1 MDSLNFLKT
10 KKRPVTSR
18 ICRAFALAFLLC
30 AVVPTPATSE
40 VIGSV
45 DTVFHL
51 FSRDDDIVV
60 EAFDD
65 PDIPGVSCY
74 LSRARK
80 GGVKGMLG
88 VAEDTSDASIECLC
102 TDEITVPEKIRS
114 GKADGQLVFKKDT
127 SLIFKSM
134 QVVRFYD
141 PKRDVIIYM
150 VYSDRVVEGSP
161 KNSVTCVKVPTR

>member
-1 MDSLNFLKT
+1 MSA
-10 KKRPVTSR
+10 
-18 ICRAFALAFLLC
+18 CALARVLVLALLLG
-30 AVVPTPATSE
+30 AAAPAAAE
-40 VIGSV
+40 VIGTV
-45 DTVFHL
+45 DTVFHM

-65 PDIPGVSCY
+65 PEVQGLTCY

-80 GGVKGMLG
+80 GGVKGMIG
-88 VAEDTSDASIECLC
+88 VAEDPSDASIECLR
-102 TDEITVPEKIRS
+102 TGPITISDAIRS
-114 GKADGQLVFKKDT
+114 GKKDGELVFKKST

-141 PKRDVIIYM
+141 KKRGVLVYM

-161 KNSVTCVKVPTR
+161 KNSITCVKVE

>member
-1 MDSLNFLKT
+1 MNIPVFLHRMR
-10 KKRPVTSR
+10 RPAAVL
-18 ICRAFALAFLLC
+18 AAFLLL
-30 AVVPTPATSE
+30 ALPLPAASE

-45 DTVFHL
+45 DTVFHM

-65 PDIPGVSCY
+65 PDIPGVTCY

-80 GGVKGMLG
+80 GGVKGMIG
-88 VAEDTSDASIECLC
+88 VAEDPSDASIMCVG
-102 TDEITVPEKIRS
+102 TGDIQVPEKIRN
-114 GKADGQLVFKKDT
+114 GKANGEKVFKKGT
-127 SLIFKSM
+127 SLVFKSM

-141 PKRDVIIYM
+141 AKRDVIVYM

-161 KNSVTCVKVPTR
+161 KNSITCVKVQ

>member
-1 MDSLNFLKT
+1 MVSLDFLS
-10 KKRPVTSR
+10 KKRRSPIGQLSR
-18 ICRAFALAFLLC
+18 VFMLAFVFCML
-30 AVVPTPATSE
+30 APAPASPE
-40 VIGSV
+40 VIGTV
-45 DTVFHL
+45 DTVFHM

-65 PDIPGVSCY
+65 PRVPGVTCY

-88 VAEDTSDASIECLC
+88 VAEDPSDASIECVR
-102 TDEITVPEKIRS
+102 TGPITLPEDVKS
-114 GKADGQLVFKKDT
+114 GKRDGEKVFKKGTSLVFK
-127 SLIFKSM
+127 SI

-141 PKRDVIIYM
+141 KKRNVLVYM

-161 KNSVTCVKVPTR
+161 KNSLTVVRVE